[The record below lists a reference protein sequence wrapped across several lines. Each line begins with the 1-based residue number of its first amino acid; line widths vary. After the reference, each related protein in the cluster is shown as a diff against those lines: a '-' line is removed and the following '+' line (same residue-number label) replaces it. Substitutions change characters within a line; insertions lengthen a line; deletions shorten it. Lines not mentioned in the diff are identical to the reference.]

1 MISKTVQWMVW
12 AFVMTLFTGL
22 TLAARWIDLGLA
34 MTIAAVLWYGIVPE
48 AGSRRQ

>member
-1 MISKTVQWMVW
+1 MSSKTVQWMVW
-12 AFVMTLFTGL
+12 PFVMTLFTGL